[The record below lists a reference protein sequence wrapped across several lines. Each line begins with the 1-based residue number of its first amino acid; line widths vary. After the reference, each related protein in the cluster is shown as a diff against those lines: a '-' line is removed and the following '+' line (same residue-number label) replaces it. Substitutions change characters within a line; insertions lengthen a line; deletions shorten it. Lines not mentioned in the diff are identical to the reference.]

1 MVQGPKGTSPPR
13 HTPCFYKE
21 RGVSTGSGL
30 GGACAPVCGIAAQE
44 RRRRF
49 EGAIRHTVAK
59 RPITKVD
66 AVTFKEDVEERV
78 VLSLGSI
85 DLTLLAGRVRQR
97 VEILTLP
104 AHHLSSL
111 SVQPSLV
118 CV

>member
-1 MVQGPKGTSPPR
+1 
-13 HTPCFYKE
+13 
-21 RGVSTGSGL
+21 
-30 GGACAPVCGIAAQE
+30 
-44 RRRRF
+44 
-49 EGAIRHTVAK
+49 
-59 RPITKVD
+59 
-66 AVTFKEDVEERV
+66 